1 MGQNKKR
8 GDIMANF
15 MKQITEDIKE
25 IQQNNPFT
33 DNIDKDE
40 WAFNYWVLD
49 KLFFIDDELIEQQI
63 VDYKDLGVDCYVFYE
78 ETKELYLIQN
88 KFYSDTTKIQAEYV
102 KNDFVLRPINALKQG
117 TYSRCEELQ
126 DIYNKYSSDPEFM
139 VFSELYITNNLKNEK
154 AEEFTGKYSEDNPG
168 HMVSIYYLD
177 DIEEKYFG
185 EIKKNKTNLE
195 VEVASVNKGTILQIN
210 NEQYRLR
217 NVIDARYV
225 FTPVF
230 AVYKLYKDA
239 REQNYPIFDQNIR
252 EYLGNNKINKNIY
265 KTLLDEDERKNF
277 FYYNNGITV
286 ICDKMDSVKTR
297 STGNNLNAY
306 FRIKNPQI
314 VNGCQTV
321 NSIYEALSKVNPSKL
336 SEEFKDCF
344 VMLKILEINREDDGE
359 GDLYKDIVR
368 YTNSQNAIKE
378 STFVAIRSE
387 FLRLQTEFERKGF
400 LLLIKQS
407 DKHTFTKKYRTI
419 AELKSINSERFK
431 RFGINEAS
439 KLSDCYIDL
448 VKLLQVIIAFEKGA
462 YYAYT
467 KKSNLLKIG
476 TDEFERVLN
485 FIKNP
490 ELTIDMLLDLYLLYK
505 RAEIEK
511 KKSESGN
518 NPIVYYLI
526 DGFAKYENNGRKI
539 PMLGE
544 NLNSLEKINKTISLY
559 KGVTKMYSVESVN
572 EEGIEYNKMIKRQ
585 VNYTRLEKLRNTA
598 KVMI

>member
-1 MGQNKKR
+1 
-8 GDIMANF
+8 MANF